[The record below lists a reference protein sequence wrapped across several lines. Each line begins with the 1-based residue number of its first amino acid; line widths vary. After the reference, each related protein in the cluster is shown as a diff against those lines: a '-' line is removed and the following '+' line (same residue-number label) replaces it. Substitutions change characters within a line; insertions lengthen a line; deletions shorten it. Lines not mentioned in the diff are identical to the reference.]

1 MTDTLIGVIDMDMGN
16 LRSVLNAVHS
26 LGFDHKIVRREADI
40 DGLSH
45 LILPGVGN
53 YRTAM
58 QHLEAQELV
67 EPIRNFAR
75 SKRPVL
81 GICLGM
87 QLLSF
92 TGDEGGTGTG
102 VSLIEGHVERFDPMR
117 VPTIPHVGWNEVRL
131 TRKHP
136 VLTKVKSGVDFY
148 FVHSY
153 HFRVDDP
160 KDALGLVEYGGAN
173 SEYTAIVA
181 RDNVLGFQ
189 FHPEKSQNNGLK
201 LLENFCDW
209 DGTC

>member
-1 MTDTLIGVIDMDMGN
+1 VPDTLIGVIDMDMGN

-26 LGFDHKIVRREADI
+26 LGFDHRVIRAGSEL

-58 QHLEAQELV
+58 RHLEAQSLV
-67 EPIRNFAR
+67 EPIREFAAGG
-75 SKRPVL
+75 RPML

-87 QLLSF
+87 QLLSS
-92 TGDEGGTGTG
+92 TGDEGETGPG
-102 VSLIEGHVERFDPMR
+102 LGLIEGHVERFDPML
-117 VPTIPHVGWNEVRL
+117 VPSIPHVGWNEVRL

-136 VLTKVKSGVDFY
+136 VLAKVKSGVDFY
-148 FVHSY
+148 FVHSF
-153 HFRVDDP
+153 HFRCAEP
-160 KDALGLVEYGGAN
+160 ADALGLAEYGGR
-173 SEYTAIVA
+173 EYTAIVA
-181 RDNVLGFQ
+181 RANVLGFQ

-209 DGTC
+209 DGAC